1 MTISQLNDL
10 YMEMEVLIRE
20 FSETLISELA
30 LRDELEYEK
39 ELKNTFISLLLA
51 VQNKRRQFHVEKK
64 KGKMQSSMTSSTQ
77 SLNGQNGTARPN
89 GLSTSSL
96 DPKYLT
102 TVIPY
107 HLDAG
112 PPDNQALQ
120 VLIKSKKIVLCNF
133 NDQNLI
139 FFHSSIFSLE
149 SDKRG
154 LANGS
159 NSIDRLHPESSLSD
173 VNTIERAYA
182 NLRTFYDFTSVFFL
196 WKPISLFIIINE
208 SGEENSVFKKHLM
221 TRRLSLSWSNKMNF
235 LKPFLPLT

>member
-1 MTISQLNDL
+1 MTITQLNDL

-64 KGKMQSSMTSSTQ
+64 KGKMQTSMTSSTQ
-77 SLNGQNGTARPN
+77 SLNGQNGITRPN
-89 GLSTSSL
+89 GLGVSTSSL

-112 PPDNQALQ
+112 PPENQALQ
-120 VLIKSKKIVLCNF
+120 VLIKSKINLIKLNYFYFYFNFFSVLKAINEDSPTVPTLLTDYILKVLC
-133 NDQNLI
+133 
-139 FFHSSIFSLE
+139 
-149 SDKRG
+149 
-154 LANGS
+154 
-159 NSIDRLHPESSLSD
+159 P
-173 VNTIERAYA
+173 T
-182 NLRTFYDFTSVFFL
+182 
-196 WKPISLFIIINE
+196 
-208 SGEENSVFKKHLM
+208 
-221 TRRLSLSWSNKMNF
+221 
-235 LKPFLPLT
+235 

>member
-1 MTISQLNDL
+1 MTISQLNDI

-64 KGKMQSSMTSSTQ
+64 KNGKMQSSMTSSTQ

-89 GLSTSSL
+89 GLSTSSM

-120 VLIKSKKIVLCNF
+120 VLIKSKLKC
-133 NDQNLI
+133 
-139 FFHSSIFSLE
+139 SCC
-149 SDKRG
+149 
-154 LANGS
+154 
-159 NSIDRLHPESSLSD
+159 
-173 VNTIERAYA
+173 
-182 NLRTFYDFTSVFFL
+182 
-196 WKPISLFIIINE
+196 
-208 SGEENSVFKKHLM
+208 
-221 TRRLSLSWSNKMNF
+221 RLSLTF
-235 LKPFLPLT
+235 DFFQY

>member
-1 MTISQLNDL
+1 MTTTQLNDI
-10 YMEMEVLIRE
+10 YMEMETLIRE

-64 KGKMQSSMTSSTQ
+64 KGKMNSSMTSSTG
-77 SLNGQNGTARPN
+77 SLTGQNAASTARPN
-89 GLSTSSL
+89 GLSMSSS

-120 VLIKSKKIVLCNF
+120 VLVKS
-133 NDQNLI
+133 
-139 FFHSSIFSLE
+139 E
-149 SDKRG
+149 
-154 LANGS
+154 
-159 NSIDRLHPESSLSD
+159 LS
-173 VNTIERAYA
+173 
-182 NLRTFYDFTSVFFL
+182 LRTSTTF
-196 WKPISLFIIINE
+196 
-208 SGEENSVFKKHLM
+208 H
-221 TRRLSLSWSNKMNF
+221 
-235 LKPFLPLT
+235 

>member
-1 MTISQLNDL
+1 MTITQLNDI
-10 YMEMEVLIRE
+10 YMEMETLIRE

-64 KGKMQSSMTSSTQ
+64 KGKMNTSMTSSTQ
-77 SLNGQNGTARPN
+77 SLTGQNGSARPN
-89 GLSTSSL
+89 GLSTSSM

-120 VLIKSKKIVLCNF
+120 VLVKSEFSSKFSI
-133 NDQNLI
+133 
-139 FFHSSIFSLE
+139 FHSKFMEFS
-149 SDKRG
+149 
-154 LANGS
+154 
-159 NSIDRLHPESSLSD
+159 
-173 VNTIERAYA
+173 
-182 NLRTFYDFTSVFFL
+182 FFL
-196 WKPISLFIIINE
+196 QFSKPSTRI
-208 SGEENSVFKKHLM
+208 HL
-221 TRRLSLSWSNKMNF
+221 LYPHF
-235 LKPFLPLT
+235 

>member
-1 MTISQLNDL
+1 MTTTQLNDI
-10 YMEMEVLIRE
+10 YMEMETLIRE

-64 KGKMQSSMTSSTQ
+64 KGKMSSSMTSSTG
-77 SLNGQNGTARPN
+77 SLTGQNAAATARPN
-89 GLSTSSL
+89 GLSMSSS

-120 VLIKSKKIVLCNF
+120 VLVKSEF
-133 NDQNLI
+133 P
-139 FFHSSIFSLE
+139 FEFP
-149 SDKRG
+149 
-154 LANGS
+154 
-159 NSIDRLHPESSLSD
+159 RLVH
-173 VNTIERAYA
+173 
-182 NLRTFYDFTSVFFL
+182 
-196 WKPISLFIIINE
+196 
-208 SGEENSVFKKHLM
+208 
-221 TRRLSLSWSNKMNF
+221 
-235 LKPFLPLT
+235 

>member
-1 MTISQLNDL
+1 MTIAQLNDL
-10 YMEMEVLIRE
+10 YLEMEVLIRE

-39 ELKNTFISLLLA
+39 ELKNSFISLLLA
-51 VQNKRRQFHVEKK
+51 VQNKRRQYHVEKK

-89 GLSTSSL
+89 GLGVSSN

-120 VLIKSKKIVLCNF
+120 VLIKSNFQLNYLINCN
-133 NDQNLI
+133 
-139 FFHSSIFSLE
+139 
-149 SDKRG
+149 
-154 LANGS
+154 
-159 NSIDRLHPESSLSD
+159 
-173 VNTIERAYA
+173 
-182 NLRTFYDFTSVFFL
+182 
-196 WKPISLFIIINE
+196 
-208 SGEENSVFKKHLM
+208 
-221 TRRLSLSWSNKMNF
+221 
-235 LKPFLPLT
+235 

>member
-1 MTISQLNDL
+1 MFIVDLTRFSSHSTELKEMTITQLNDI

-20 FSETLISELA
+20 FSESLINELA
-30 LRDELEYEK
+30 RRDELEYEK

-64 KGKMQSSMTSSTQ
+64 KTGKMQSSMTSSTQ

-89 GLSTSSL
+89 SLSTSST

-120 VLIKSKKIVLCNF
+120 VLIKSK
-133 NDQNLI
+133 
-139 FFHSSIFSLE
+139 SL
-149 SDKRG
+149 
-154 LANGS
+154 
-159 NSIDRLHPESSLSD
+159 
-173 VNTIERAYA
+173 
-182 NLRTFYDFTSVFFL
+182 
-196 WKPISLFIIINE
+196 
-208 SGEENSVFKKHLM
+208 
-221 TRRLSLSWSNKMNF
+221 
-235 LKPFLPLT
+235 

>member
-1 MTISQLNDL
+1 MTITQLNDI
-10 YMEMEVLIRE
+10 YMEMETLIRE

-64 KGKMQSSMTSSTQ
+64 KGKMNSSMTSSTQ
-77 SLNGQNGTARPN
+77 SLTGQNGSARPN
-89 GLSTSSL
+89 GLSTSSM

-120 VLIKSKKIVLCNF
+120 VLVKSEFL
-133 NDQNLI
+133 QI
-139 FFHSSIFSLE
+139 FPSL
-149 SDKRG
+149 KR
-154 LANGS
+154 N
-159 NSIDRLHPESSLSD
+159 
-173 VNTIERAYA
+173 
-182 NLRTFYDFTSVFFL
+182 
-196 WKPISLFIIINE
+196 
-208 SGEENSVFKKHLM
+208 
-221 TRRLSLSWSNKMNF
+221 
-235 LKPFLPLT
+235 